1 MLAVLVLIVIVYDCN
16 YLDFKFFFPWIVDD
30 DNVEMIKVIVNEKEN
45 ENEVVN
51 DMIADYYGDDYY
63 YDDD

>member
-1 MLAVLVLIVIVYDCN
+1 MIVYDCN

-51 DMIADYYGDDYY
+51 DVIADYYGDYYY
-63 YDDD
+63 YDDEY